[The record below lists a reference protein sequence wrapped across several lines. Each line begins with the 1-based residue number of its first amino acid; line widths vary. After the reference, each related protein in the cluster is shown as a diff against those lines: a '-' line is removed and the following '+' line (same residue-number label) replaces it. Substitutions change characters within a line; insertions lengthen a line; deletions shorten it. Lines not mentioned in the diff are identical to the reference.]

1 MVVLVMSRADV
12 VQRVLRA
19 RAGLVAAERAHKAL
33 DAGRGHLDLRLTR
46 SHARLV
52 ERRMLVEA
60 GDLAADERLLLEQPL
75 SAAHGLSAVQ
85 QRRELLLDRPEVGAE
100 RPLRRVELADCVAEA
115 RLVDPGEVELRA
127 GPLERC
133 AEVLGGWVRLLVVRA
148 AEGAASVPCAVAVG
162 LGQQAAAS

>member
-1 MVVLVMSRADV
+1 MVVLVMSRADG

-19 RAGLVAAERAHKAL
+19 RAGLVGAERALEAL
-33 DAGRGHLDLRLTR
+33 DAGRGHLDLRLKR

-85 QRRELLLDRPEVGAE
+85 QRRELLLDGPEVGAE